1 MYQNENNCWAIVIGK
16 KYSVVPAV
24 SYKLILIRQYRYA
37 HTWCKSDSVRMLNYI
52 GDRADDRRPP
62 AEITRLATNESKI
75 ETLKTQWLSLFDRV
89 RSLKRH
95 TRFSS
100 PSHAVSLST
109 SAASQREIL
118 SLRTHISIHMYI
130 CKKRTPTMCRPRT
143 EMKSPRGWHISTMI
157 VILRVYICLRRRAEK
172 KKLWIVKAGAVWT
185 WFVIFAVWKSHLIR
199 IKPLASWWKVLFIS
213 HAQVWSKCSHV

>member
-89 RSLKRH
+89 RSLKRDTQDSPLHRTQFHFQQAQPHKGKSSRCAH
-95 TRFSS
+95 T
-100 PSHAVSLST
+100 SLS
-109 SAASQREIL
+109 IG
-118 SLRTHISIHMYI
+118 I